1 MATAKSN
8 RIRVGVFAI
17 AIGVLVAIVLVVF
30 AGMRWWAPRDRYH
43 VIVDDSVFGLE
54 AGAQVMLNGIRV
66 GTVDGMATKPD
77 APGLVDVTI
86 AVKRGL
92 PIRTDTEALL
102 RYVGVTG
109 IKVIDLRGGN
119 AAAPPLPP
127 GSTIRL
133 GETTLDEVTRKGQ
146 ELLDQSQELMNRAQG
161 VMAQTETVV
170 ANVAA
175 LTDPT
180 GDIVANARITSA
192 KLARTSAALAE
203 MVDEN
208 RAVLS
213 RSLASVDRAAASA
226 ADLAADLDGVVKANQ
241 TQLRSTL
248 ADVRDASRSFRDLA
262 RELRER
268 PSRLLFSKAPKDRK
282 LP

>member
-1 MATAKSN
+1 MATKKTN
-8 RIRVGVFAI
+8 RVRVGVFAL
-17 AIGVLVAIVLVVF
+17 AIGALVAIVLVVF
-30 AGMRWWAPRDRYH
+30 AGMRWWAPRDHYH

-66 GTVDGMATKPD
+66 GTVDSLATRPD
-77 APGLVDVTI
+77 APGTVDVTI

-92 PIRTDTEALL
+92 PIRTDTQAML
-102 RYVGVTG
+102 RFVGITG
-109 IKVIDLRGGN
+109 LKVVDLRGGSSD
-119 AAAPPLPP
+119 APALAP
-127 GSTIRL
+127 GAIIPM
-133 GETTLDEVTRKGQ
+133 GETALDEATRKAQ
-146 ELLDQSQELMNRAQG
+146 DLLDESDELMDRAQR
-161 VMAQTETVV
+161 VLAQTETVV
-170 ANVAA
+170 ANVAT

-180 GDIVANARITSA
+180 GDIIVHARTTA
-192 KLARTSAALAE
+192 ENLDKTSAALAA

-208 RAVLS
+208 RAAL
-213 RSLASVDRAAASA
+213 RTSLASVDRAAASA

-262 RELRER
+262 RELRQR
-268 PSRLLFSKAPKDRK
+268 PSRLLFSGAAKDRK

>member
-8 RIRVGVFAI
+8 RVRVGVFAI
-17 AIGVLVAIVLVVF
+17 AIGALVAIVLIVF

-43 VIVDDSVFGLE
+43 VIVDDSVFGL
-54 AGAQVMLNGIRV
+54 APGAQVLLNGIAV

-92 PIRTDTEALL
+92 PIRTDTQALM
-102 RYVGVTG
+102 RYVGITG
-109 IKVIDLRGGN
+109 LKVVDLRGGDSS
-119 AAAPPLPP
+119 AAPLPP
-127 GSTIRL
+127 GSTIPV

-146 ELLDQSQELMNRAQG
+146 ELLDQSQELMNRAQS
-161 VMAQTETVV
+161 VMAQTETVIG
-170 ANVAA
+170 NVAA

-180 GDIVANARITSA
+180 GDIVANARTTSA
-192 KLARTSAALAE
+192 KLAKTSAALEA

-208 RAVLS
+208 RAAL
-213 RSLASVDRAAASA
+213 RQSLASVDRAASSA
-226 ADLAADLDGVVKANQ
+226 AELADDLDGVVKANQ

-262 RELRER
+262 RELKQR